1 MRTLFEIDTKDYD
14 IAKAPKIRPSVRAII
29 VRDGEVAMV
38 HSGLYNYYKFPGGGI
53 EPSESHEDAL
63 IREAREETGLS
74 VVRET
79 IREFGRVF
87 RIQRCDSDDAR
98 PFIQENFYYLCEC
111 DEQGE
116 QCLDEYESRE
126 RFTLNYVD
134 ARTAIATNRADTAP
148 SAVMREREAR
158 VLEIMIK
165 EKIV

>member
-1 MRTLFEIDTKDYD
+1 MRPLFELDKRDYED
-14 IAKAPKIRPSVRAII
+14 CTHSFARNSARSIIIRN
-29 VRDGEVAMV
+29 GKVAMI
-38 HSGLYNYYKFPGGGI
+38 HSQKYDYYKFPGGGI
-53 EPSESHEDAL
+53 EPGESHEDAL
-63 IREAREETGLS
+63 IREVREETGLS

-87 RIQRCDSDDAR
+87 RIQRCDADDAR

-126 RFTLNYVD
+126 RFSLKYVH

-158 VLEIMIK
+158 VLELMIK